1 MHVLLIESV
10 YVSASR
16 LEVCYAPVLT
26 HSSSLSNWFLVK
38 KIVKYPQINN
48 SGAYNGSLKSVQVL
62 NLPIIFSSS
71 MFSHSRS
78 LSQLYRPSTTAYTC
92 AI

>member
-1 MHVLLIESV
+1 MHVLLIESI

-26 HSSSLSNWFLVK
+26 HSSSLSNWFLIK
-38 KIVKYPQINN
+38 RIVKYPQINN

-71 MFSHSRS
+71 MF
-78 LSQLYRPSTTAYTC
+78 
-92 AI
+92 